1 MLEQLDKLVRQADR
15 RLRTVQA
22 VRLGS
27 RAALWTAVALAL
39 VVLVIELS
47 VGFGLGGLWLFL
59 LLLAAPVI
67 AATLALTR
75 APGSVR
81 SAKALDQ
88 GSRLHDRIGTAIA
101 FEGTTGGLLERQRQ
115 DAMAQAQGLRTAA
128 AIPLGAG
135 RALRRPAAALLFLI
149 LLTALCLRFDLR
161 GSSTPPPTPL
171 EQAGEDLLASLDDV
185 EEDALAR
192 GDKRVE
198 YLVTD
203 LQKKVRKILDE
214 EKDRKQ
220 EEPEPEPE
228 KEEPEKEDA
237 LAEVPEP
244 MDDLYSV
251 EELDALHTELQVEL
265 AAVTDFNLENVRR
278 DARNFFQA
286 DTSAKAFED
295 EFDNLSLP
303 DANIME
309 QAEWGDNGFD
319 PAFGKNH
326 NPLQAQDNARSM
338 ATTDAMRE
346 EAIDFNKNDISAE
359 GMIDDDKKHGL
370 QQSFNQFLEEY
381 VAERGEQMADWLA
394 GKRDHQPSVKVKD
407 DEGPRAPDKTDAMAE
422 AGFEDVTEE
431 ETSASGEQ
439 MQSVDEIPDG
449 VDVEMM
455 DKATHDKL
463 QGGIPMGDGE
473 GETTRGAQG
482 AGKGGDEG
490 AQGGGTERQL
500 PSGTSSQELEKI
512 LGQVTDDRLSPEK
525 RREVLEEI
533 ATHKVHG
540 GFANDFDD
548 TRGNYFEEADR
559 LLIEEADELPPLFRN
574 FAHEYFEAILN
585 L

>member
-1 MLEQLDKLVRQADR
+1 MLEQLNRLVRQADR
-15 RLRTVQA
+15 RLRTVRA
-22 VRLGS
+22 VRDAS
-27 RAALWTAVALAL
+27 RVALWTAVALAL
-39 VVLVIELS
+39 IVLVVELS
-47 VGFGLGGLWLFL
+47 VGFGFNGLWLFL
-59 LLLAAPVI
+59 AVLVAPTI
-67 AATLALTR
+67 AAVLALSR

-101 FEGTTGGLLERQRQ
+101 FEGTTGGMLQLQRQ
-115 DAMAQAQGLRTAA
+115 DALAQAQGLRTAA
-128 AIPLGAG
+128 AIPLGAVV
-135 RALRRPAAALLFLI
+135 LRRPAVALLLLL

-171 EQAGEDLLASLDDV
+171 EEAGEDLLASLEDI

-203 LQKKVRKILDE
+203 LNKKVRKILDD

-220 EEPEPEPE
+220 DEPEPEPE
-228 KEEPEKEDA
+228 KDEPEEEDA
-237 LAEVPEP
+237 LAELPAP

-251 EELDALHTELQVEL
+251 AELDALHSELQVEL

-278 DARNFFQA
+278 DARNFFKT

-295 EFDNLSLP
+295 EFDNLNLAEL
-303 DANIME
+303 DIFE
-309 QAEWGDNGFD
+309 QAEMGDNGFD

-338 ATTDAMRE
+338 ASTDAMRE
-346 EAIDFNKNDISAE
+346 EAINFNKNDISDE

-370 QQSFNQFLEEY
+370 QESFNEFLEQY

-394 GKRDHQPSVKVKD
+394 GKREHQPEVKVKD
-407 DEGPRAPDKTDAMAE
+407 EGGPRADDKTDAMAE

-431 ETSASGEQ
+431 ETSASGEA
-439 MQSVDEIPDG
+439 MQSVDSVPDG
-449 VDVEMM
+449 MDVEMM
-455 DKATHDKL
+455 DKATRDKL
-463 QGGIPMGDGE
+463 SGGIPMGEGE

-482 AGKGGDEG
+482 AGKGGGEG
-490 AQGGGTERQL
+490 PEASESRQL
-500 PSGTSSQELEKI
+500 PTGTSSQELEKI
-512 LGQVTDDRLSPEK
+512 LGQVTDDRLPPEK

-540 GFANDFDD
+540 GFANDFED

-559 LLIEEADELPPLFRN
+559 LLFEEADELPPLFRN